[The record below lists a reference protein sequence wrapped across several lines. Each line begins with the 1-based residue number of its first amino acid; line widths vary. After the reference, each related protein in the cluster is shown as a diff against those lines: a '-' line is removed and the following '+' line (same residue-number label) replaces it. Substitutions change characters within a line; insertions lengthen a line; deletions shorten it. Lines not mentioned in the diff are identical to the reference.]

1 MSILVFSFRGIWPKY
16 YHEVHGFIFVIDATS
31 STERMAETSTVFK
44 EILAHQKVRGKP
56 VLMLCNKADLE
67 EAKGKS
73 DKALTTHV

>member
-1 MSILVFSFRGIWPKY
+1 
-16 YHEVHGFIFVIDATS
+16 
-31 STERMAETSTVFK
+31 MAETSTVFK

-67 EAKGKS
+67 EAKGKY

>member
-1 MSILVFSFRGIWPKY
+1 
-16 YHEVHGFIFVIDATS
+16 
-31 STERMAETSTVFK
+31 MAETSNVFK

-73 DKALTTHV
+73 DNRALTTHV